1 MLAELQDLPPLVS
14 EETMQNVSFAVEYAW
29 RAAAE
34 EALQTGSEMIEPIHL
49 LIGLCSIEKFFYL
62 DTPLQ
67 LSGYALASIRFEWQD
82 FANRVTAAGSSP
94 SALRQAARAML
105 PQVAGIKASK
115 RVKMSRSPSSRALFA
130 HAENLSRGANS
141 TVLGVIYLLAAMV
154 EEEGPISA
162 LLAAQKIDLP
172 KLRQSVL
179 GPPNSLSSRAVCKA
193 CNPAGQKYRFRRT
206 PRCLDPSCFRS

>member
-1 MLAELQDLPPLVS
+1 
-14 EETMQNVSFAVEYAW
+14 MQNVSFAVEYAW

-34 EALQTGSEMIEPIHL
+34 EALQSGSEMIEPIHL

-82 FANRVTAAGSSP
+82 FANRITAAGSSP
-94 SALRQAARAML
+94 SALRQAARALL
-105 PQVAGIKASK
+105 PQIAGIKASK
-115 RVKMSRSPSSRALFA
+115 RAKMSRSSASRALFA

-154 EEEGPISA
+154 EQDGPISA
-162 LLAAQKIDLP
+162 LLAAQKIDVS
-172 KLRQSVL
+172 KLRQAVL
-179 GPPNSLSSRAVCKA
+179 GAAKQPLQPGSLQGLQSSGPEVSLPPNTTMS
-193 CNPAGQKYRFRRT
+193 
-206 PRCLDPSCFRS
+206 